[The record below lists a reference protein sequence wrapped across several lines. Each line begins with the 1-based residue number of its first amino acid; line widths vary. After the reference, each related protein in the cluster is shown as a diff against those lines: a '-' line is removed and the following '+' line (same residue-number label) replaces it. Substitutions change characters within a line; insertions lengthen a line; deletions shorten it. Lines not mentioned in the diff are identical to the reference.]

1 MQASKFSAAISLLVN
16 DTSHGIF
23 ILTNMF
29 GRLGLFK
36 NNLNNFVMN
45 NYREK
50 KIQKIIA
57 INWIFTAGK
66 NNMCS
71 Y

>member
-50 KIQKIIA
+50 KIQ
-57 INWIFTAGK
+57 
-66 NNMCS
+66 
-71 Y
+71 